1 MLTFKHEFNSNNL
14 TLNFK
19 LDYFEFYFF
28 RFGDEGDKGMMNAMN
43 FFWISGLVMKM
54 MKMVMK
60 VNSFSQNL
68 TERIYLANGS
78 IVKGPK

>member
-1 MLTFKHEFNSNNL
+1 MLTFRHEFNSNNL

-43 FFWISGLVMKM
+43 FFWISGW
-54 MKMVMK
+54 
-60 VNSFSQNL
+60 
-68 TERIYLANGS
+68 
-78 IVKGPK
+78 

>member
-19 LDYFEFYFF
+19 LDYIEFYFF
-28 RFGDEGDKGMMNAMN
+28 RFGDKGMMNAMN
-43 FFWISGLVMKM
+43 FFWISGLV

>member
-54 MKMVMK
+54 VMK

-68 TERIYLANGS
+68 TERIYLANRS

>member
-43 FFWISGLVMKM
+43 FFWISGW
-54 MKMVMK
+54 
-60 VNSFSQNL
+60 
-68 TERIYLANGS
+68 
-78 IVKGPK
+78 